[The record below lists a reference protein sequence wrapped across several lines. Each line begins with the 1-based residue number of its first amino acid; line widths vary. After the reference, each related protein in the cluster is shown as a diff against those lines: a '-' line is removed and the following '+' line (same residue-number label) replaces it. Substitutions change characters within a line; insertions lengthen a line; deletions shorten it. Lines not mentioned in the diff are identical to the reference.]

1 MCNEGLVHKR
11 LLVNKNIFMALA
23 DRSDIF
29 WKKLP
34 ERRARDLRMALA
46 DFSVA
51 HGCGE
56 ESGRVAP
63 LSISRTRLFLKTN
76 ILCLLTDQTQ
86 ISYSLIFIVPNLT
99 PKCGPEFRVW

>member
-51 HGCGE
+51 SWCFQVDIVN
-56 ESGRVAP
+56 SSINFFNSLQLNDFTFVILP
-63 LSISRTRLFLKTN
+63 LCSSLSLFE
-76 ILCLLTDQTQ
+76 IW
-86 ISYSLIFIVPNLT
+86 
-99 PKCGPEFRVW
+99 R